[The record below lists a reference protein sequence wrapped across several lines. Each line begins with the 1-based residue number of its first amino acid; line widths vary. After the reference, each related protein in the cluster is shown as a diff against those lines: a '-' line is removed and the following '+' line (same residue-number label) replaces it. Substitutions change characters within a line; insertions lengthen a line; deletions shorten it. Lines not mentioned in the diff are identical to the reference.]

1 MEEGGIKIMKK
12 YFSVSNMLIT
22 ICVITFISGILL
34 YLSPNISQYL
44 IKSKGSKEIN
54 ISQVEMKNNL
64 MRKTEFNVDDISPL
78 TTKELLSNQFSKTDL
93 PGIGII
99 SIPDINLELPVFNG
113 ITYETMM
120 YGAGTAK
127 ANQVMGQG
135 NYALASHT
143 IFNSLNGTI
152 MENILFGNLI
162 NARLGQSIF
171 LTDKNKVYEYQ
182 IDNIYTA
189 HVSQGNIIEDHKDKK
204 EITLY
209 TCTTLTGD
217 ERLVVHGSLT
227 NTSKYK
233 GD

>member
-1 MEEGGIKIMKK
+1 MKK
-12 YFSVSNMLIT
+12 YFSVSNILIT
-22 ICVITFISGILL
+22 ICVITFISGILV

-44 IKSKGSKEIN
+44 IKSKGLKEIN

-64 MRKTEFNVDDISPL
+64 KRKTEFNVDDVSPL

-143 IFNSLNGTI
+143 IFNSLNGAI

-162 NARLGQSIF
+162 NTRLGQSIF
-171 LTDKNKVYEYQ
+171 LTDKNKIYEYQ

-189 HVSQGNIIEDHKDKK
+189 HVSQGNIIDNHKDKN

-217 ERLVVHGSLT
+217 ERLVVHGTLVK
-227 NTSKYK
+227 TSKYK